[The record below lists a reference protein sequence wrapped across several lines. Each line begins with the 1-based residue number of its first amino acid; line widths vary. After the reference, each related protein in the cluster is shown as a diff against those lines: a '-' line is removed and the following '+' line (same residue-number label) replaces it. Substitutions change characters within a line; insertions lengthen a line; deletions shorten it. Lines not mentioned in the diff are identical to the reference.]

1 MNRDIHHFH
10 RRFNYTSQSVSRLK
24 CESSLKHSLRI
35 TATLSDSQAKTKP
48 TKTLEWNEVLSDRN
62 LIWCNSKLS
71 QLDAWSEEART
82 ELLYRIAPVPRIHKQ
97 KELQT
102 QRRQYRLKLKKA
114 IISETRKGNVEAAE
128 FLQTVLDT
136 KGHVSY
142 SKIEQFGKLT
152 MQRKKQ
158 RIKMLET
165 YLNAH
170 NHVQRRAPTN
180 AVYLQE
186 GILKIPHRWKVGS
199 DIVSLEE
206 YIELTRKFLSHY
218 FPQYPIEAII
228 GHDDERSHE
237 QNTGCHPHYFLSGR
251 NSETGEY
258 DLHKRQVQ
266 VVNEYIH
273 RVYSVDNFFPP
284 DSRLSREESQDF
296 GRFFQKM
303 VKDFANKHL
312 FNAKGLNVVFAPETE
327 RQSERRQEMNQ
338 EANLPKSERSYN
350 YHTRQLELI
359 QDKVELTEKKHAN
372 LLNEQEKVEQ
382 LLAQLVDDTGQ
393 TQARLSQLQVERDFV
408 QIEVSDLTAETRR
421 LTTLTQE
428 LTQALVPR
436 LVEVFKK
443 VLLALNAKDKNML
456 NKQAEY
462 LEAAFNAAID
472 LPPSVAQGVSK
483 EIKTIKEASTN
494 FEAEA
499 SLDK

>member
-1 MNRDIHHFH
+1 M
-10 RRFNYTSQSVSRLK
+10 
-24 CESSLKHSLRI
+24 
-35 TATLSDSQAKTKP
+35 
-48 TKTLEWNEVLSDRN
+48 
-62 LIWCNSKLS
+62 
-71 QLDAWSEEART
+71 
-82 ELLYRIAPVPRIHKQ
+82 
-97 KELQT
+97 
-102 QRRQYRLKLKKA
+102 
-114 IISETRKGNVEAAE
+114 
-128 FLQTVLDT
+128 
-136 KGHVSY
+136 
-142 SKIEQFGKLT
+142 
-152 MQRKKQ
+152 
-158 RIKMLET
+158 
-165 YLNAH
+165 
-170 NHVQRRAPTN
+170 
-180 AVYLQE
+180 
-186 GILKIPHRWKVGS
+186 GS

-303 VKDFANKHL
+303 VKDFANKYL
-312 FNAKGLNVVFAPETE
+312 FHTKGLNVVFAPETE
-327 RQSERRQEMNQ
+327 RQSERRQEMNR

-350 YHTRQLELI
+350 YHTHQLELI
-359 QDKVELTEKKHAN
+359 QDKVELTEKKLAN

-393 TQARLSQLQVERDFV
+393 TQARLSQLQVEKDFV

-421 LTTLTQE
+421 LITLTQE
-428 LTQALVPR
+428 LTQASVPR

-494 FEAEA
+494 FEAEV

>member
-1 MNRDIHHFH
+1 MENG
-10 RRFNYTSQSVSRLK
+10 N
-24 CESSLKHSLRI
+24 
-35 TATLSDSQAKTKP
+35 
-48 TKTLEWNEVLSDRN
+48 TKTLE
-62 LIWCNSKLS
+62 
-71 QLDAWSEEART
+71 
-82 ELLYRIAPVPRIHKQ
+82 
-97 KELQT
+97 
-102 QRRQYRLKLKKA
+102 QYIKSYMKSFQFL
-114 IISETRKGNVEAAE
+114 AAE
-128 FLQTVLDT
+128 STFKSDNCKANRLID
-136 KGHVSY
+136 SY
-142 SKIEQFGKLT
+142 GQ
-152 MQRKKQ
+152 
-158 RIKMLET
+158 
-165 YLNAH
+165 
-170 NHVQRRAPTN
+170 
-180 AVYLQE
+180 
-186 GILKIPHRWKVGS
+186 IPIQDFCHS
-199 DIVSLEE
+199 DILD
-206 YIELTRKFLSHY
+206 
-218 FPQYPIEAII
+218 II
-228 GHDDERSHE
+228 D
-237 QNTGCHPHYFLSGR
+237 
-251 NSETGEY
+251 

-312 FNAKGLNVVFAPETE
+312 FHAKGLNVVFAPETE
-327 RQSERRQEMNQ
+327 RQSERRQEMNR

-350 YHTRQLELI
+350 YHTHQLELI
-359 QDKVELTEKKHAN
+359 QDKVELTEKKLAN

-436 LVEVFKK
+436 LVEVCKK